1 MALRGPACARTRS
14 SDLGVRRTLRG
25 PRAGHPRRCG
35 CRDPDNSR
43 ARGPCQPQQLDAPR
57 RLGRALLWAGARSR
71 AQSCAHHTLPAPASV
86 QADSGLRRGTTA
98 PAAAPA
104 EVPVVAVPEP
114 ANRSLLP
121 YSRENSSRDSPR
133 AEILPNMEPAC
144 GRGLLRGEDG
154 RSNSREKRATAGHQR
169 QELPGTALLE
179 GAKADPGKRWSSGEH
194 LPRAPHRGRRGK
206 CLVPRWKATVTNR
219 VSGKSQRIFELPRQP
234 STRLAEPPISKKY
247 CIKKRFW
254 PESRCSLICSR
265 TYGLLF
271 GILTKSA
278 PKVNISPA
286 LSLRFSTQTL
296 LVVLNFLCAEE
307 SPWEFKNEESMDPQ
321 RV

>member
-144 GRGLLRGEDG
+144 GRGLLRGEG
-154 RSNSREKRATAGHQR
+154 REEQFSREESNSWSPEAGT
-169 QELPGTALLE
+169 PGNC
-179 GAKADPGKRWSSGEH
+179 SS
-194 LPRAPHRGRRGK
+194 
-206 CLVPRWKATVTNR
+206 
-219 VSGKSQRIFELPRQP
+219 
-234 STRLAEPPISKKY
+234 
-247 CIKKRFW
+247 
-254 PESRCSLICSR
+254 
-265 TYGLLF
+265 
-271 GILTKSA
+271 
-278 PKVNISPA
+278 
-286 LSLRFSTQTL
+286 
-296 LVVLNFLCAEE
+296 
-307 SPWEFKNEESMDPQ
+307 
-321 RV
+321 